1 MSVLQVA
8 LLSAKTRAPSLVP
21 VVILMAS
28 DEAAHIKATR
38 RRLMD
43 AGAVAVLPHKI
54 SFHDNIIKAA
64 GPSRSWVQGAVGSY
78 LRLDVPT
85 FMPEVRSVLTNL
97 NVQLDYILWTDP
109 GECLLWAPIPNNAQH
124 LNASKSEIHTCTPPY
139 NQLRLPPLGIAPSYA
154 AFSMAMHSGHRLSHE
169 EAKRNLSVSLLQM
182 LYSGKT
188 SIRAPFQSPRC
199 SAWAQMWRMNRLQ
212 ARA

>member
-43 AGAVAVLPHKI
+43 AGAVAVLLHKI

-85 FMPEVRSVLTNL
+85 FMPEIRSVLTGL
-97 NVQLDYILWTDP
+97 DVQLEYVLWTDP
-109 GECLLWAPIPNNAQH
+109 GECLLWAPMTSDAQQC
-124 LNASKSEIHTCTPPY
+124 ASSMRLKVRYTPAHC
-139 NQLRLPPLGIAPSYA
+139 LTIS
-154 AFSMAMHSGHRLSHE
+154 SD
-169 EAKRNLSVSLLQM
+169 
-182 LYSGKT
+182 
-188 SIRAPFQSPRC
+188 
-199 SAWAQMWRMNRLQ
+199 
-212 ARA
+212 

>member
-8 LLSAKTRAPSLVP
+8 LLSAKMRAPSLVP

-85 FMPEVRSVLTNL
+85 FMPQVRLVLTGL
-97 NVQLDYILWTDP
+97 DVQLDYVLWTDP
-109 GECLLWAPIPNNAQH
+109 GECLLWAPIPNNAQQCETSMR
-124 LNASKSEIHTCTPPY
+124 LQVKYTP
-139 NQLRLPPLGIAPSYA
+139 A
-154 AFSMAMHSGHRLSHE
+154 HRLVIRSDC
-169 EAKRNLSVSLLQM
+169 LLFALHSCM
-182 LYSGKT
+182 L
-188 SIRAPFQSPRC
+188 PL
-199 SAWAQMWRMNRLQ
+199 AWICTA
-212 ARA
+212 ATV